1 MAVALLRIPIPI
13 LFVYYSYPAGRHAPP
28 AHVTGLVAVAKG
40 NGSSNQQA
48 RSQGV
53 HALAAGAPIHPS
65 FVPPWLVGAPPA
77 RACQPPPVSPRVVS
91 PIYRDLLSS
100 PILLFTPTAAAC
112 MRRVLHFYALRDR
125 SKEQAARLQYHTG
138 RHVTSCAAIKLHRPA
153 VIGRPPDP
161 TADPD
166 PSCTAALAAR
176 ATGKLSTT
184 SQASH
189 SCFYNSG
196 TYVRHTAGERVA
208 KNLRSHH

>member
-1 MAVALLRIPIPI
+1 MPWRL
-13 LFVYYSYPAGRHAPP
+13 APP
-28 AHVTGLVAVAKG
+28 SIHHSCHH
-40 NGSSNQQA
+40 GSWA
-48 RSQGV
+48 R
-53 HALAAGAPIHPS
+53 P
-65 FVPPWLVGAPPA
+65 
-77 RACQPPPVSPRVVS
+77 PRVRANRHQSLLVS
-91 PIYRDLLSS
+91 CRRLADLSRSPLLSD
-100 PILLFTPTAAAC
+100 PLVHPTAAAC

-138 RHVTSCAAIKLHRPA
+138 RHVTSCAAIKLPRPA